1 MFALRAQCA
10 RIVAVNARRSS
21 ALHVLAASRLLK
33 NGSSPRLLS
42 PAHQP
47 SVLMSNHSIPQPKWF
62 AGLPKRVKLA
72 IAGLGTLFGTAWYLL
87 RELKG
92 TPADIKDMKD
102 LLEDKT
108 ILDLP
113 LPPQHPVQPRPE
125 VKELEKMF
133 ESLQKQNQQGIANT
147 VYITGSP
154 AQGKTEIARQ
164 FGDQFYRKNMGY
176 VNKKLFVGT
185 LNAKSPSELLQSC
198 CQLAQALGCEKALV
212 LEASKGDPNTLN
224 VLLNAM
230 GKELKKRPGW
240 LLIVDNLSSTV
251 RNNWSSIWPQP
262 GDKCWGKG
270 CVLVTT
276 QDRNL
281 VSGSS
286 PFVKELYLSEG
297 MSKSDAID
305 LLMKLS
311 GCSDEGAKYVVNSP
325 SVNRVPLS
333 VARYTCRSEAID
345 KGMRPLI
352 QFSSS
357 IHG

>member
-21 ALHVLAASRLLK
+21 ALQVLAASRLLK

-62 AGLPKRVKLA
+62 TGLPNRVKLA
-72 IAGLGTLFGTAWYLL
+72 IVGLATATGTVLYHYQG
-87 RELKG
+87 LKPIY
-92 TPADIKDMKD
+92 TDMKD
-102 LLEDKT
+102 LMQDKS
-108 ILDLP
+108 IRDLP
-113 LPPQHPVQPRPE
+113 QRPQHPVQPRPE

-133 ESLQKQNQQGIANT
+133 ESLQKKKAQDVANT
-147 VYITGSP
+147 VYITGIP
-154 AQGKTEIARQ
+154 ARGKTELARQ
-164 FGDQFYRKNMGY
+164 FGEEYYRKNTGY
-176 VNKKLFVGT
+176 VNKKVFVGT

-240 LLIVDNLSSTV
+240 LLIVDNLSSAV
-251 RNNWSSIWPQP
+251 KNNWNFIWPQP
-262 GDKCWGKG
+262 GDKRWGKG

-281 VSGSS
+281 VGDSS

-297 MSKSDAID
+297 MSESDAVE
-305 LLMKLS
+305 LLKEMS
-311 GCSDEGAKYVVNSP
+311 GCSDEGAKVVVNSR
-325 SVNRVPLS
+325 SVDRVPLS
-333 VARYTCRSEAID
+333 VAR
-345 KGMRPLI
+345 
-352 QFSSS
+352 
-357 IHG
+357 

>member
-21 ALHVLAASRLLK
+21 ALQVLAASRLLK

-47 SVLMSNHSIPQPKWF
+47 SVFMSNHSIPLPKWF

-72 IAGLGTLFGTAWYLL
+72 IAGLGTLFGAAWYLL

-102 LLEDKT
+102 LMEDKS

-113 LPPQHPVQPRPE
+113 LPPQHHVQPRPE

-154 AQGKTEIARQ
+154 AQGKTELARQ
-164 FGDQFYRKNMGY
+164 FGDQFHCKNMG
-176 VNKKLFVGT
+176 NKKVFVGT

-198 CQLAQALGCEKALV
+198 CQLAQALGCV
-212 LEASKGDPNTLN
+212 SISEASKGDLTTLKP
-224 VLLNAM
+224 LSNAI
-230 GKELKKRPGW
+230 GKELKKRLGW

-251 RNNWSSIWPQP
+251 KNWNSIWPQP
-262 GDKCWGKG
+262 GDKRWGKG

-281 VSGSS
+281 VSDAS
-286 PFVKELYLSEG
+286 PFVKELYLPEG
-297 MSKSDAID
+297 MSESDAVE
-305 LLMKLS
+305 LLKKMS
-311 GCSDEGAKYVVNSP
+311 GCSDEGAEDVVNSP

-333 VARYTCRSEAID
+333 VAR
-345 KGMRPLI
+345 
-352 QFSSS
+352 
-357 IHG
+357 